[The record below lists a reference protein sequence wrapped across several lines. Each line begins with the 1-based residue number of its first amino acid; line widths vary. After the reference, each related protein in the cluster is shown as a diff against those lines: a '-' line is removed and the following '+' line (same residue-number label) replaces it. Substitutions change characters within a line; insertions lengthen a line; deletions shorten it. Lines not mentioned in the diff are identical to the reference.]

1 MSWDPVGTINFA
13 LCITIFVLGIVGY
26 AKKKGAVPLYIGVA
40 FLLFAVSH
48 MLTLLGLAAGLTAA
62 LIGIRVTAYALVVVA
77 MCRILRNK

>member
-1 MSWDPVGTINFA
+1 MSWDPVVTVNFA
-13 LCITIFVLGIVGY
+13 LCIAIFVLGIVGY

-77 MCRILRNK
+77 VCRILRKK